1 MAPTLTVGNRILLV
15 GAGDVGAAYAYA
27 LVNQGI
33 THDLAIID
41 VNEKKARGEVE
52 DLNHGVV
59 WAPSPTNVRLGSYEA
74 DSARAALLVITAGAA
89 QKPGET
95 RLQLVEK
102 NLKITGGIIE
112 QAMANGFNGI
122 ILVATNPVD
131 ILSYAAWKTSGLP
144 SAQVIGSGTTLD
156 SARFRYLLGQL
167 YNVAPM
173 SVHANVVGEHGDSEL
188 PALSSATIAGV
199 PMTEELSRHPER
211 RLEIEEAFH
220 ETVTSAGRIIAAKGS
235 TSFGIGMALARITRA
250 ILEDQRVALPV
261 STLLTGQYGQR
272 DIYMGTPA
280 VLYREGVE
288 RVIQIPLSP
297 DEQERFAASARALHS
312 VQDPYFQSS
321 PSN

>member
-1 MAPTLTVGNRILLV
+1 MPPTVGNRILLV

-33 THDLAIID
+33 TNDLAIID
-41 VNEKKARGEVE
+41 VNQSKARGEVE

-59 WAPSPTNVRLGSYEA
+59 WAPSPTTVRFGSYAA
-74 DSARAALLVITAGAA
+74 DAANAALLVVTAGAA

-95 RLQLVEK
+95 RLQLVDK
-102 NLKITGGIIE
+102 NLRITGSIIQE
-112 QAMANGFNGI
+112 AMAHGFDGI

-131 ILSYAAWKTSGLP
+131 VLSYNAWKVSGLP
-144 SAQVIGSGTTLD
+144 SGRVLGSGTALD
-156 SARFRYLLGQL
+156 SARFRYLLGRL
-167 YNVAPM
+167 YDVAPM

-188 PALSSATIAGV
+188 PALYSATIAGV

-220 ETVTSAGRIIAAKGS
+220 ETVTSAQRIIAAKGS

-250 ILEDQRVALPV
+250 ILEDQRIALPV

-272 DIYMGTPA
+272 DVYMGTPA
-280 VLYREGVE
+280 VLCREGVE
-288 RVIQIPLSP
+288 RVVQIPLSP
-297 DEQERFAASARALHS
+297 DEQERFAASARALHA

-321 PSN
+321 ASN

>member
-1 MAPTLTVGNRILLV
+1 MAPTVGNRILLV

-41 VNEKKARGEVE
+41 LNETKARGEVE

-59 WAPSPTNVRLGSYEA
+59 WAPSPTNVRFGSYEA
-74 DSARAALLVITAGAA
+74 DSADAALLVVTAGAA

-95 RLQLVEK
+95 RLDLVGK
-102 NLKITGGIIE
+102 NLKITGGIIR
-112 QAMANGFNGI
+112 QAIDNGFHGV
-122 ILVATNPVD
+122 ILMATNPVD

-144 SAQVIGSGTTLD
+144 SSQVLGSGTTLD
-156 SARFRYLLGQL
+156 SARFRYLLGML
-167 YNVAPM
+167 YDVAPM

-199 PMTEELSRHPER
+199 PIAEELARHPER
-211 RLEIEEAFH
+211 RLEIEEAFQV
-220 ETVTSAGRIIAAKGS
+220 TVTSAERIIAAKGS

-261 STLLTGQYGQR
+261 STLLKGEYGQHGV
-272 DIYMGTPA
+272 YMGTPA
-280 VLYREGVE
+280 VLYRGGVE
-288 RVIQIPLSP
+288 RVVQIPLSE
-297 DEQERFAASARALHS
+297 DEQARFAASAEALHE
-312 VQDPYFQSS
+312 VQDPYFHTSDNS
-321 PSN
+321 